1 MQENLSSEASR
12 LSAEI
17 IKLTRDSLMVSLR
30 FMDMALCQ
38 LIPIPFDLKGI
49 TSDGTHFFYN
59 VKYVLETYMK
69 DREILSRDYL
79 HVVFHWVFN
88 HPFVGRGID
97 WAYWNLACDITVE
110 NLMMELGIH
119 KSPDP
124 RETEKLRYI
133 DTLKAKLTT
142 LTAETLYRHLM
153 DAGLEEQ
160 DIADLKR
167 LFYRDEHQTWYVE
180 TPDQQESESPESS
193 RDDQEQEHNHDE
205 DELNQKR
212 SQERDRSETEHRP
225 DSGRNDHKQ
234 NSAQSETRRM
244 HMPRT
249 SEANLQEA
257 LDTWQ
262 KISDRVKMD
271 IENFSKAWGE
281 QPNSLTHNLN
291 ALKRETYDYNAFLK
305 RFAVLGEEMQVNEDE
320 FDYIFYTYGLKL
332 YEKVPLIEP
341 LEYKET
347 KRVREFVIAVDTS
360 GSCSGDVVQAFLN
373 KTYNILKQ
381 SENFFSKINLH
392 ILQCDDTLQQD
403 TKITSQSEFDEF
415 LKNLELLGEGGT
427 DFRPVF
433 RYVDELIEARKFE
446 NLKGLIYF
454 TDGFGT
460 YPKRPPAYETAFV
473 FLGDEITSQIDVP
486 PWAIK
491 LVLPPESLYD

>member
-17 IKLTRDSLMVSLR
+17 MKLTRDSLMVALR

-38 LIPIPFDLKGI
+38 LVPIPFDMKGI

-59 VKYVLETYMK
+59 TRYVLETYMK

-88 HPFVGRGID
+88 HPFVGKGID
-97 WAYWNLACDITVE
+97 RERWNLACDITVE
-110 NLMMELGIH
+110 NLMLELGVH
-119 KSPDP
+119 KTPDP
-124 RETEKLRYI
+124 RQEEKLRHI
-133 DTLKAKLTT
+133 EALKTKLAAI
-142 LTAETLYRHLM
+142 TAETLYRHLT
-153 DAGLEEQ
+153 E
-160 DIADLKR
+160 ADLGEQELAKLKQ
-167 LFYRDEHQTWYVE
+167 LFFRDEHQTWYVE
-180 TPDQQESESPESS
+180 NPD
-193 RDDQEQEHNHDE
+193 EQEREPEDQSNKDRDE
-205 DELNQKR
+205 NQEDQDR
-212 SQERDRSETEHRP
+212 RRERDQDRGEENTKP
-225 DSGRNDHKQ
+225 DAGKNDRTQ
-234 NSAQSETRRM
+234 NSDNTETRRA

-249 SEANLQEA
+249 SEADHQEA

-291 ALKRETYDYNAFLK
+291 ALRRETYDYNAFLK

-320 FDYIFYTYGLKL
+320 YDYIFYTYGLKL
-332 YEKVPLIEP
+332 YENIPLIEP

-347 KRVREFVIAVDTS
+347 KRVKEFVIAIDTS
-360 GSCSGDVVQAFLN
+360 GSCSGTVVQAFLN

-392 ILQCDDTLQQD
+392 ILQCDDQLQQD
-403 TKITSQSEFDEF
+403 TKITSQLEFDAF

-433 RYVDELIEARKFE
+433 RYVDELIEAGEFE

-460 YPKRPPAYETAFV
+460 YPKHPPSYDTAFV

-491 LVLPPESLYD
+491 LILPPESLVN

>member
-1 MQENLSSEASR
+1 MQENLSVEAAR

-17 IKLTRDSLMVSLR
+17 MKLTRDSLMVALR

-38 LIPIPFDLKGI
+38 LVPIPFDLKGI
-49 TSDGTHFFYN
+49 ASDGTHFFYN
-59 VKYVLETYMK
+59 TRYVLATYMK

-97 WAYWNLACDITVE
+97 RERWNLACDITVE
-110 NLMMELGIH
+110 NLMLELGVH
-119 KSPDP
+119 KTPDP
-124 RETEKLRYI
+124 LESEKLRSI
-133 DTLKAKLTT
+133 EALKTKLAAI
-142 LTAETLYRHLM
+142 TAETLYRHLA
-153 DAGLEEQ
+153 DANLGEREFSE
-160 DIADLKR
+160 LKR
-167 LFYRDEHQTWYVE
+167 LFFRDEHQTWYVE
-180 TPDQQESESPESS
+180 NPE
-193 RDDQEQEHNHDE
+193 EQERETEDQNKEDCDE
-205 DELNQKR
+205 NEDDPGRQR
-212 SQERDRSETEHRP
+212 ERDHERGEEDIRP
-225 DSGRNDHKQ
+225 DAEKNDHKQ
-234 NSAQSETRRM
+234 NIDDTETRRA

-249 SEANLQEA
+249 SEADHQEA
-257 LDTWQ
+257 FDTWQ

-291 ALKRETYDYNAFLK
+291 ALRRETYDYNAFLK

-320 FDYIFYTYGLKL
+320 YDYIFYTYGLKL
-332 YEKVPLIEP
+332 YEKIPLIEP

-347 KRVREFVIAVDTS
+347 KRVKEFVIAIDTS
-360 GSCSGDVVQAFLN
+360 GSCSGTVVQAFLN

-381 SENFFSKINLH
+381 SETFFSKINLH
-392 ILQCDDTLQQD
+392 ILQCDDMIQKD
-403 TKITSQSEFDEF
+403 TKITSQAEFDVF
-415 LKNLELLGEGGT
+415 LSTLELLGEGGT

-433 RYVDELIEARKFE
+433 RRVEELIEAGEFE

-460 YPKRPPAYETAFV
+460 YPKHPTSCDTAFV
-473 FLGDEITSQIDVP
+473 FLGDEVTSQIDVP

-491 LVLPPESLYD
+491 LVLPPESLVN